1 VFVPLHIHTS
11 YSFLQSG
18 FTIERLLLSLKEH
31 QFTTAAIADIDVLF
45 GVPEFFTNAKKQSIK
60 PIVGLELLID
70 QMHAI
75 SLFAIDELGYLN
87 LCQLSTIV
95 SKTPISFE
103 LLKHHHEGLVLV
115 YHTRQTKFKE
125 LALNDSESAQ
135 QLIQP
140 FIKLFKAFYLGV
152 EWYAHDD
159 DQLVAVLRKLQE
171 TYSLDLVAFPLI
183 KYPKANDALVLDILN
198 AISKSET
205 LIDKEKNGPYHFE
218 DVTVLK
224 TRYSEQ
230 ELANTLTIA
239 SLCKFEFM
247 IKRGSLLKF
256 PIAKDSDA
264 TTTLRMNAIEG
275 LQKRPIDFSNIE
287 YFHRLD
293 NELKTINDLGF
304 SDYFLI
310 VADFV
315 QYAKTNAITVG
326 PGRGSAP
333 GSLVA
338 YALGITE
345 IDPIQHQL
353 LFERFLNPS
362 RKNLPDID
370 IDFADIDREKIVNY
384 LRQKYDTLR
393 VANIITFQTI
403 QAKQAIR
410 DIGRVYQYSSKTIDL
425 IAKTLTDSKL
435 DLRGAYKHNP
445 AFKSLFDSDSE
456 CAEVIKLAHK
466 IEGFVRQ
473 SGLHPAGVVLNQN
486 LLQDALPLI
495 DNGDFLVTQ
504 YEMNYLEP
512 QGFLK
517 IDLLGLRNLTTVEKI
532 LQLVKKN
539 HNVTMRIEEIPTT
552 DSRIFDLLRTGHT
565 LGIFQLETEGM
576 RKTIKELNPKNFD
589 DIVAIL
595 ALYRPGPMDNIKSYI
610 ARKEGKESFVSLD
623 PQLNEVLNPTFG
635 IIVYQEQIMKIAQ
648 IMAGF
653 SLSKADDFRRSI
665 SKKDVKTLESLRES
679 FLEGAV
685 TQGYKSNH
693 ALSVFNHIMKFAD
706 YGFNKSHSVAY
717 ATLSCQMAYL
727 KAVYPHEF
735 FASVLDQT
743 SFGSDGK
750 FASYLDELRAFK
762 IQLQLPHIN
771 YSSTYFVSHESGLLF
786 PLSGIK
792 GLPKDFIKSIIEERE
807 LNGLFDDI
815 FDFTLRMYQPKFAP
829 VILEKL
835 IDAGA
840 FDTLHSSR
848 ASLRISIPNILL
860 FASVNY
866 LEGSNEQGLID
877 SPQLPKIA
885 LAQVSDDA
893 LTNLE
898 REKEVLGLPITGQ
911 LKGQPRIV
919 IPNRQLTSISDIKHS
934 MNVIQIG
941 GYIKSKKVIKTKN
954 NDSMAFITLMDDSGT
969 IDIVVF
975 PKLFTDIGN
984 KLEKNILVVVFGKFD
999 ESRGKNFIADKIEII
1014 QENKV

>member
-1 VFVPLHIHTS
+1 MFVPLHIHTS

-18 FTIERLLLSLKEH
+18 FTIERLLLSLKEN
-31 QFTTAAIADIDVLF
+31 QFSTAAIADIEVLF
-45 GVPEFFTNAKKQSIK
+45 GVPEFFTTAKKQAIK
-60 PIVGLELLID
+60 PIIGLELLID
-70 QMHAI
+70 KIHSI

-87 LCQLSTIV
+87 LCQLSSTV
-95 SKTPISFE
+95 SKTPITFE
-103 LLKHHHEGLVLV
+103 LLKHYHEGLVVV
-115 YHTRQTKFKE
+115 YHTRLTQFQD
-125 LALNDSESAQ
+125 LALNDLDSAQ
-135 QLIQP
+135 KLIQP
-140 FIKLFKAFYLGV
+140 FIKLFKTFYLGV
-152 EWYAHDD
+152 EWYGPEDHKLVLLLR
-159 DQLVAVLRKLQE
+159 QLKQ
-171 TYSLDLVAFPLI
+171 THSLDLVAFPLI
-183 KYPKANDALVLDILN
+183 KYPKAHDAIVLDILN
-198 AISKSET
+198 AISKGET
-205 LIDKEKNGPYHFE
+205 LTDKEKSGPYHFE
-218 DVTVLK
+218 DLTTLK
-224 TRYSEQ
+224 NRYSED

-239 SLCKFEFM
+239 SMCKFEFM

-264 TTTLRMNAIEG
+264 TTTLRMNTIEG
-275 LQKRPIDFSNIE
+275 LQKRPIDFSNID

-293 NELKTINDLGF
+293 DELKIIHELGF

-315 QYAKTNAITVG
+315 QYAKSNAITVG

-370 IDFADIDREKIVNY
+370 IDFSDIDREKIVAY
-384 LRQKYDTLR
+384 MRQKYDTSR

-435 DLRGAYKHNP
+435 DLRGAYKHNV
-445 AFKSLFDSDSE
+445 AFKNLFDSDLE

-473 SGLHPAGVVLNQN
+473 SGLHPAGVVLNQTM
-486 LLQDALPLI
+486 LQDVLPLI
-495 DNGDFLVTQ
+495 DNGGILVTQ

-532 LQLVKKN
+532 LQLVEKHHQVK
-539 HNVTMRIEEIPTT
+539 MRIEEIPTT
-552 DSRIFDLLRTGHT
+552 DSRIFELLRTGHT

-576 RKTIKELNPKNFD
+576 RKTIKELNPKNFY

-610 ARKEGKESFVSLD
+610 ARKDGKESFVSLD

-679 FLEGAV
+679 FLEGALV
-685 TQGYKSNH
+685 QGYKSNH

-743 SFGSDGK
+743 SFSTDGK
-750 FASYLDELRAFK
+750 FASYLEELRAFK
-762 IQLQLPHIN
+762 IQLQLPNIN
-771 YSSTYFVSHESGLLF
+771 HSSTYFVSHQTGLLY

-792 GLPKDFIKSIIEERE
+792 GLPKEFIKTIIEERE

-815 FDFTLRMYQPKFAP
+815 FDFTLRMYHPKFAP
-829 VILEKL
+829 ALLEKL

-840 FDTLHSSR
+840 FDTLHPSR
-848 ASLRISIPNILL
+848 TSLRISIPNILL

-866 LEGSNEQGLID
+866 LEGSNENALIET
-877 SPQLPKIA
+877 PQLPKIA
-885 LAQVSDDA
+885 LAQIDDDA
-893 LTNLE
+893 MVNLE

-911 LKGQPRIV
+911 LKGKPRIN
-919 IPNRQLTSISDIKHS
+919 IPNRQLTSIADIRNS
-934 MNVIQIG
+934 MNVMQIG
-941 GYIKSKKVIKTKN
+941 GYIKTKKVIKTKN
-954 NDSMAFITLMDDSGT
+954 NDSMAFITLMDDSGE

-975 PKLFTDIGN
+975 PKLYTDIGL
-984 KLEKNILVVVFGKFD
+984 KLEKNILAVVFGKFD

-1014 QENKV
+1014 QDKKT

>member
-1 VFVPLHIHTS
+1 MFVPLHIHTS

-18 FTIERLLLSLKEH
+18 FTIDRLLLSLKEH
-31 QFTTAAIADIDVLF
+31 QFNTAAISDIDVLF
-45 GVPEFFTNAKKQSIK
+45 GVPEFFISAKKQSIK
-60 PIVGLELLID
+60 PIVGLDLMVD
-70 QMHAI
+70 QTHAV
-75 SLFAIDELGYLN
+75 SLFAMDELGYLN
-87 LCQLSTIV
+87 LCQLSTMV
-95 SKTPISFE
+95 SKSPLTIDI
-103 LLKHHHEGLVLV
+103 LKLHYEGLVMV
-115 YHTRQTKFKE
+115 YHTRQTKFE
-125 LALNDSESAQ
+125 HLALQDRDAAHLS
-135 QLIQP
+135 IQP
-140 FIKLFKAFYLGV
+140 FLKQFKNFYLGV
-152 EWYAHDD
+152 EWYDNSDD
-159 DQLVAVLRKLQE
+159 DLVKVVRTFQ
-171 TYSLDLVAFPLI
+171 SSHGIDIVAFPLI
-183 KYPKANDALVLDILN
+183 KYPKAHDAIVLDILT
-198 AISKSET
+198 AIAQGKTLSE
-205 LIDKEKNGPYHFE
+205 KERNGSFHFE
-218 DVTVLK
+218 DISILK
-224 TRYSEQ
+224 ARYTDI
-230 ELANTLTIA
+230 ELANTLKIA

-256 PIAKDSDA
+256 PVAKDSNA

-293 NELKTINDLGF
+293 YELKTIDELGF

-315 QYAKTNAITVG
+315 QYAKMNAITVG

-353 LFERFLNPS
+353 LFERFLNAG

-370 IDFADIDREKIVNY
+370 IDFADIDREKIVSY
-384 LRQKYDTLR
+384 MRQKYDGSR

-410 DIGRVYQYSSKTIDL
+410 DIGRVYQYSSKSIDL

-435 DLRGAYKHNP
+435 DLRGAYKHNS
-445 AFKSLFDSDSE
+445 AFKHLFDSDAE
-456 CAEVIKLAHK
+456 CAEIVKLAHK

-473 SGLHPAGVVLNQN
+473 SGLHPAGIVLNQTQ
-486 LLQDALPLI
+486 LQDALPLI
-495 DNGDFLVTQ
+495 DNEGTLVTQ

-532 LQLVKKN
+532 LHLVKIHHQK
-539 HNVTMRIEEIPTT
+539 TLRIEEIPTN

-576 RKTIKELNPKNFD
+576 RKTIKDLNPKNFD
-589 DIVAIL
+589 DIVAVL

-623 PQLNEVLNPTFG
+623 PQLNDVLNPTFG

-743 SFGSDGK
+743 SFTNDGK
-750 FASYLDELRAFK
+750 FSSYLDELRAFK

-771 YSSTYFVSHESGLLF
+771 FSSTYFVSHENGLLF

-792 GLPKDFIKSIIEERE
+792 GLPKDFIKVILEERE
-807 LNGLFDDI
+807 LNGPFEDI

-829 VILEKL
+829 ALLEKL

-840 FDTLHSSR
+840 FDSLHPSR
-848 ASLRISIPNILL
+848 ASLRLSIPNILL

-866 LEGSNEQGLID
+866 LENTDETNLIA
-877 SPQLPKIA
+877 SPKLPKIA
-885 LAQVSDDA
+885 LTTISDDA
-893 LTNLE
+893 VMNLE
-898 REKEVLGLPITGQ
+898 REKDVLGLGISGQ
-911 LKGQPRIV
+911 SKGHPRLI
-919 IPNRQLTSISDIKHS
+919 IPNRQLTAIHDIKNSSYMVH
-934 MNVIQIG
+934 IG

-954 NDSMAFITLMDDSGT
+954 NDPMAFITLVDETGGVD
-969 IDIVVF
+969 VVIF
-975 PKLFTDIGN
+975 PKLYADIGTQ
-984 KLEKNILVVVFGKFD
+984 LEKNMVIVIIGKFD

-1014 QENKV
+1014 QDLKA